1 MRIRNWFFYIGTASL
16 MLGLWGCKGSK
27 SVSGNT
33 TPPPFKPE
41 VAGASGLQIEQLY
54 VEACTQLMR
63 GDYSAAEG
71 LFEEVLSKDPA
82 NHAAMYNVG
91 RLAMEK
97 RDYDRAIRYAKS
109 AIEKESGNYWYY
121 SLLQKAYEFKGDYEN
136 SVAVQ
141 ESIVNT
147 FPQRFDDRLRLAELY
162 MQNNKIEKAVA
173 QLQSIEAQTGPNEET
188 TLRKYQIYDRSK
200 QYENAVQAAQALI
213 DMNEDEPR
221 YYQLKIE
228 AYQKS
233 GQNLAAIQTMEQ
245 LLEKEPGNGFAL
257 LSLAEYYKSTG
268 NLEKSDAFLF
278 RAFQNPDID
287 PDFKMNLISG
297 LLQYVEGEP
306 EILPRIQTLAGIF
319 NQTHPGSAKSY
330 VIQGKL
336 FFIEKQIDS
345 ARVYYRKSLEIEPSN
360 TETWMELLETSLED
374 ENFDRLYEDAGEA
387 LEYFPNQEQFL
398 FFHGISASYTNR
410 YPQAIRSFEKIKKIG
425 SKDHDLMAQVYAE
438 LGKIYHFQNNY
449 TESDQNYEKA
459 LELTP
464 DDPFILNN
472 YAYYLS
478 LRGDKLPKA
487 KSLAEKALKLSP
499 NQVSYQDTYGWIL
512 YQEGQYAEAAKWLE
526 KATATA
532 DSPIIFEH
540 YGDTLLKLGRKDEA
554 IVQWK
559 KAQEKGAKDLQIE
572 IKLQDQ

>member
-1 MRIRNWFFYIGTASL
+1 MKIKNLLIYMVTAGLMIGL
-16 MLGLWGCKGSK
+16 EGCKGSK
-27 SVSGNT
+27 SVST
-33 TPPPFKPE
+33 DTPLALQLPGS
-41 VAGASGLQIEQLY
+41 AGASGFQIEQLY

-63 GDYSAAEG
+63 GDYTAAEG
-71 LFEEVLSKDPA
+71 LFAEVLEKDPT
-82 NHAAMYNVG
+82 NHATLYNLG

-97 RDYDRAIRYAKS
+97 RDYDSAIRYAKS
-109 AIEKESGNYWYY
+109 ALEKESDNYWYY
-121 SLLQKAYEFKGDYEN
+121 NLLQKAYEFKGDYEN
-136 SVAVQ
+136 SVSVQ
-141 ESIVNT
+141 ESIVNH
-147 FPQRFDDRLRLAELY
+147 FPKRFDDRLRLAELY
-162 MQNNKIEKAVA
+162 LQNNKTDKAIA
-173 QLQSIEAQTGPNEET
+173 QLLSIEAQTGPNEET
-188 TLRKYQIYDRSK
+188 TLRKYQIYDRSG
-200 QYENAVQAAQALI
+200 QYENAVRAAQALI

-233 GQNLAAIQTMEQ
+233 GQTQAAILTMEQ

-268 NLEKSDAFLF
+268 DLKKSDEFLF
-278 RAFQNPDID
+278 RSFQNPDID
-287 PDFKMNLISG
+287 PEFKMNLISG

-336 FFIEKQIDS
+336 FFLASQVDS

-360 TETWMELLETSLED
+360 TETWMELLETSLEE
-374 ENFDRLYEDAGEA
+374 ENFERLYKDADEA

-398 FFHGISASYTNR
+398 FFHGIASSYTKR
-410 YPQAIRSFEKIKKIG
+410 YPQAIRSFEKVKKIG
-425 SKDHDLMAQVYAE
+425 STDNDLMAQVYGE

-449 TESDQNYEKA
+449 VESDQNYEKA
-459 LELTP
+459 IELAPT
-464 DDPFILNN
+464 DPFILNN

-478 LRGDKLPKA
+478 VRGDKLALA
-487 KSLAEKALKLSP
+487 KSLAEKALKISP
-499 NQVSYQDTYGWIL
+499 SQVSYQDTYGWIL

-532 DSPIIFEH
+532 DSPVIFEH
-540 YGDTLLKLGRKDEA
+540 YGDILLKLGRKDEA
-554 IVQWK
+554 VVQWK
-559 KAQEKGAKDLQIE
+559 KAQEKGAKDLNIE
-572 IKLQDQ
+572 IKLQNQ